1 MRGSEMRG
9 FKLHATGNDFLVFP
23 VRAAGPGA
31 ERLLDQAARL
41 CDRHRGIGADG
52 LIVLTAGGDGH
63 DVRMRLR
70 NADGSPAEMSGNGIR
85 CAAWVAHRLGFGDG
99 RRLRIATDVG
109 VRTVEVVVRD
119 GGVVEAEV
127 DMGRV
132 TFVPAEI
139 PVAADTADAL
149 LLDPAVPPVDAAGL
163 GNPHLVMLVDDPA
176 GLESVPLAR
185 LAAGVAADPRF
196 PAGANLE
203 VAAPEAGGLTMRVWE
218 RGVGETLS
226 CGTGA
231 CAAAAVA
238 HRHGHVGA
246 RVAVTV
252 PGGTLT
258 VTLGEGLSAR
268 LAGPV
273 SPVAEVV
280 PL

>member
-1 MRGSEMRG
+1 MRG
-9 FKLHATGNDFLVFP
+9 FKLHATGNDFLVFAD
-23 VRAAGPGA
+23 VDDA
-31 ERLLDQAARL
+31 ERLLDRASEL

-52 LIVLTAGGDGH
+52 LVVLSAGGAGH

-99 RRLRIATDVG
+99 SRLRVATDAG
-109 VRTVEVVVRD
+109 IRTVDLVVRD
-119 GGVVEAEV
+119 GAVVEAEV

-132 TFVPAEI
+132 TFDPGEI

-149 LLDPAVPPVDAAGL
+149 VLDPAVPPADAAGL

-185 LAAGVAADPRF
+185 LVAGIAGDPRF

-203 VAAPEAGGLTMRVWE
+203 VVAPAAGGLTMRVWE

-238 HRHGHVGA
+238 HRRGLVGA
-246 RVAVTV
+246 RVVVTV

-258 VTLGEGLSAR
+258 VTLGEGLAAR

-273 SPVAEVV
+273 TPVAELI